1 MKQVEY
7 WVILSL
13 VVTCWGIDG
22 HTTLHLERRTV
33 IPNLLHI
40 AMRHLIDG
48 VEVTTVAFLV
58 RQDKNIGFRSDVTSD
73 IDASRIHNLHTIQDE
88 IIRIKLRRKISA
100 GKAPYSLVI
109 LHQVCHSRCII
120 LSHRGIN
127 LLGRQ
132 EVARNLH
139 FLCIGSLETE
149 GYCMVGVYLWRY
161 HRYVVEQSLLCKAAH
176 TQEQGC
182 CYKCYLFHCDVV

>member
-1 MKQVEY
+1 MRLILAHLVMALHIVHHIREALIHRSHRLGTLVTIERRHIHTCRPFARSSLTVRVAIGHHHDHRLCLACSYQVVENLGGTSQGSPSILITTCAMKQVEH

-58 RQDKNIGFRSDVTSD
+58 
-73 IDASRIHNLHTIQDE
+73 
-88 IIRIKLRRKISA
+88 
-100 GKAPYSLVI
+100 
-109 LHQVCHSRCII
+109 
-120 LSHRGIN
+120 
-127 LLGRQ
+127 
-132 EVARNLH
+132 
-139 FLCIGSLETE
+139 
-149 GYCMVGVYLWRY
+149 
-161 HRYVVEQSLLCKAAH
+161 
-176 TQEQGC
+176 
-182 CYKCYLFHCDVV
+182 